1 MSKISYLNRQLDFKF
16 ISFIFYLGI
25 LAQVMMMVIII
36 TVGQITPDY
45 SPISETISQMGARER
60 PYSIILNSSYIL
72 YGTIIICIVYSL
84 YRRLFHTTMINTLAV
99 FMIMH
104 AIGSIF
110 LAVFPDKT
118 DTSGGYF
125 SENIIH
131 NTFSGISYITL
142 LLTIL
147 TYSIATIKV
156 KNTKSIAIAGILV
169 VSINLVMPLIN
180 VVSYFEEISGML
192 QRLFIFCSFS
202 WIIVNSII
210 LYKRNYFKNPVYPVD
225 KKTLISRSP
234 LL

>member
-36 TVGQITPDY
+36 TVGQITPNY

-72 YGTIIICIVYSL
+72 YGTIIIYIVYSL

-147 TYSIATIKV
+147 IYSIATIKV
-156 KNTKSIAIAGILV
+156 KNTKSIAIAGISV

-192 QRLFIFCSFS
+192 QRLIIFCSFS

-225 KKTLISRSP
+225 KKTLISGSP

>member
-1 MSKISYLNRQLDFKF
+1 
-16 ISFIFYLGI
+16 
-25 LAQVMMMVIII
+25 MMMVIIVI
-36 TVGQITPDY
+36 VGQITPDY

-72 YGTIIICIVYSL
+72 YGTTIIYIVYSL

-99 FMIMH
+99 FLIMH

-142 LLTIL
+142 LLAIL
-147 TYSIATIKV
+147 IYSIANIKA
-156 KNTKSIAIAGILV
+156 KNKKSIAIVGILV

-180 VVSYFEEISGML
+180 IVSYFDEISGML

-202 WIIVNSII
+202 WIIITSII
-210 LYKRNYFKNPVYPVD
+210 LYKRNYLKNSVYPVD
-225 KKTLISRSP
+225 SKTLISRS
-234 LL
+234 LLL